1 MYMEQ
6 SGGLFL
12 PPVQTLVATLVF
24 ALSGAKT
31 QFDPGHCTLRGT
43 FGGAGGRGEP
53 IKWACCKKQRLR
65 KFQFIVLFQNIL

>member
-1 MYMEQ
+1 MEQ

-31 QFDPGHCTLRGT
+31 QFDPGHCTLRGAFLVPVT
-43 FGGAGGRGEP
+43 GENPLNGRVAKSS
-53 IKWACCKKQRLR
+53 ILR
-65 KFQFIVLFQNIL
+65 KF